1 MSFLEKVKSTERLIV
16 NETFGG
22 SARASL
28 PVFAMDPVAYRAFDN
43 VEDSPDIQHDPLER
57 EKTPPLA
64 ARGRKWVE
72 ALPLGLMVAAALNP
86 DGADWERL
94 SNALTY
100 ADVKNRLHAAHLS
113 GLTESVWHGLL
124 AMRTLDALPQQVP
137 AVPEIAPSAPIPSV
151 SAPQCAQHHLPS
163 VPRMRGRV
171 PRTEETWQYVE
182 GELAIVGCMRACR
195 LVLWNL
201 SGMFSS
207 KVRAHEALN
216 IRTAM

>member
-1 MSFLEKVKSTERLIV
+1 
-16 NETFGG
+16 
-22 SARASL
+22 
-28 PVFAMDPVAYRAFDN
+28 MDPVAYRAFDN

-171 PRTEETWQYVE
+171 PRTEESWQYVE

-195 LVLWNL
+195 LVMWNL